1 METIGKFAIAI
12 VVAVMVS
19 WGWKLLN
26 WVWLKPKKLEKWLRD
41 EGYKGNPYK
50 FLMGDMIELATMVKE
65 GKSKPIPITHDIT
78 SYTLPFDHHII
89 SKYGE
94 KSFIWMGPKPTMYI
108 RDPELIKEILSR
120 PDEFQKTHPEP
131 FRDSIIRGL
140 LVAEGDKWTK
150 HRKIIN
156 PAFSLQSLKIMFS
169 AVISSCSDMIH
180 KWELLTAGSSST
192 EIDVWPYIDSL
203 GGDMISRTAFGSS
216 YKEGWKIF
224 RIQKE
229 QIDLLFQ
236 MLYILFIPGS
246 RFIPTRANKKFKEN
260 DKELRLVLMGIIN
273 KRKKAI
279 ETGEGNYDDLLGL
292 LLESN
297 KKEIEEH
304 GVGLSMEDVIEE
316 CKLFYIGGSETTS
329 NLIVWTMVCLSLHQE
344 WQIRAREEIIQV
356 FGGTKLEFDGLK
368 NLKILTMILNEV
380 LRLYPPVVMI
390 TRATHKTT
398 KLGNMVIPSGV
409 ELSLAMMYVHHDCE
423 IWGDDVNEFKPER
436 FAQGIGNATKGKGS
450 SPFFPFSNGPRV
462 CIGQNLAMTEAKTT
476 MAMILQRFSFD
487 LSPSYQHSPFRV
499 FTLPPQFGAH
509 LILQKI
515 S

>member
-50 FLMGDMIELATMVKE
+50 LLMGDMIELATMVKE

-89 SKYGE
+89 SKY
-94 KSFIWMGPKPTMYI
+94 
-108 RDPELIKEILSR
+108 
-120 PDEFQKTHPEP
+120 DEFQKTHPEP

-180 KWELLTAGSSST
+180 KWELLTTGSGST

-297 KKEIEEH
+297 KKEIDSSFMFRTRL
-304 GVGLSMEDVIEE
+304 VV
-316 CKLFYIGGSETTS
+316 S
-329 NLIVWTMVCLSLHQE
+329 NIAFIPFLPLCFE
-344 WQIRAREEIIQV
+344 P
-356 FGGTKLEFDGLK
+356 
-368 NLKILTMILNEV
+368 V
-380 LRLYPPVVMI
+380 LRFRTYHSHSSFLLCFESVSRIRTYHSHFSI
-390 TRATHKTT
+390 T
-398 KLGNMVIPSGV
+398 
-409 ELSLAMMYVHHDCE
+409 SL
-423 IWGDDVNEFKPER
+423 F
-436 FAQGIGNATKGKGS
+436 
-450 SPFFPFSNGPRV
+450 
-462 CIGQNLAMTEAKTT
+462 
-476 MAMILQRFSFD
+476 
-487 LSPSYQHSPFRV
+487 
-499 FTLPPQFGAH
+499 
-509 LILQKI
+509 
-515 S
+515 

>member
-1 METIGKFAIAI
+1 
-12 VVAVMVS
+12 
-19 WGWKLLN
+19 
-26 WVWLKPKKLEKWLRD
+26 
-41 EGYKGNPYK
+41 
-50 FLMGDMIELATMVKE
+50 
-65 GKSKPIPITHDIT
+65 
-78 SYTLPFDHHII
+78 
-89 SKYGE
+89 
-94 KSFIWMGPKPTMYI
+94 
-108 RDPELIKEILSR
+108 
-120 PDEFQKTHPEP
+120 
-131 FRDSIIRGL
+131 
-140 LVAEGDKWTK
+140 
-150 HRKIIN
+150 
-156 PAFSLQSLKIMFS
+156 
-169 AVISSCSDMIH
+169 
-180 KWELLTAGSSST
+180 
-192 EIDVWPYIDSL
+192 
-203 GGDMISRTAFGSS
+203 MISRTAFGSS

-236 MLYILFIPGS
+236 MLYILFIPGN

-279 ETGEGNYDDLLGL
+279 ETGEGNFDDLLGL

-356 FGGTKLEFDGLK
+356 FGGTNHEFDGLK

-380 LRLYPPVVMI
+380 LRLYPLVVMI

-409 ELSLAMMYVHHDCE
+409 ELSLAMMYIHHDCE
-423 IWGDDVNEFKPER
+423 IWGNDVNEFKPER

-487 LSPSYQHSPFRV
+487 LSPSYQHSPFRGV
-499 FTLPPQFGAH
+499 HSSTSVWCSLDSTKDFITFMY
-509 LILQKI
+509 K
-515 S
+515 